1 MRRRVR
7 RVSHESRTSDGQLHV
22 SREVRIKKG
31 TIRGNKCVS
40 GVVRGDEC
48 DSYPDQF
55 NLPRF
60 WQIYVSRI
68 E

>member
-1 MRRRVR
+1 MRRRGR

-22 SREVRIKKG
+22 SREVRIKKEQLEAINVLAG
-31 TIRGNKCVS
+31 WLAGN
-40 GVVRGDEC
+40 EC